1 MHAEPG
7 GQTWQKGWMIM
18 ASVRVY
24 RNELPVWTVGM
35 KNTRTGE
42 KINLEVTGSTN
53 EEATR
58 KCTSLFGHNGDYQWT
73 GTGPL
78 YEEKGEGENDIKNI
92 L

>member
-1 MHAEPG
+1 
-7 GQTWQKGWMIM
+7 M

-78 YEEKGEGENDIKNI
+78 YEEERRY
-92 L
+92 

>member
-1 MHAEPG
+1 
-7 GQTWQKGWMIM
+7 M

-24 RNELPVWTVGM
+24 RNELPVWSVGM

-42 KINLEVTGSTN
+42 KVNLEVTGATN

-58 KCTSLFGHNGDYQWT
+58 KCIGLFGYKGDYQWT

-78 YEEKGEGENDIKNI
+78 YEVERRQ
-92 L
+92 